1 MNNQLNL
8 LDTTARFNRIAI
20 QENNKYINNKSS
32 GEYKRILPQTY
43 QNDFREFY
51 NYKGQHRGQFRYQ
64 NDVSVKSDPMNEYEE
79 GRRTLLTEVANNY
92 GVKVGGFILPN
103 SGVKKYSNNKTPA
116 LKIVGVNS

>member
-20 QENNKYINNKSS
+20 QEKNRYINNDNS

-43 QNDFREFY
+43 RNDFREFY

-79 GRRTLLTEVANNY
+79 GRRTILTEVANNY